1 MADNMEIFKQFNDNQ
16 SFKKWLSDMVFNVT
30 YNTDGLIHEEQSHI

>member
-16 SFKKWLSDMVFNVT
+16 SIKKWLSDKVFTVT
-30 YNTDGLIHEEQSHI
+30 YNTNGEMFKGDAAV